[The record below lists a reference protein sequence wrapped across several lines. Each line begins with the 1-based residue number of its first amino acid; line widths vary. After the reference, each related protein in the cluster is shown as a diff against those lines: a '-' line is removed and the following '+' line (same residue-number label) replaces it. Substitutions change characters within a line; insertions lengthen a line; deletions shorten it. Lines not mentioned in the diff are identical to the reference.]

1 MYSSTPSL
9 YFYFC
14 AVCTQIHTKHHL
26 YQEASPPLLFLL
38 SRLQT
43 KSSKDRK
50 CFLEQSSHTRHVYF
64 LFCGKDVFP
73 LDDWNFAGYCFQGK
87 IQGKL
92 TNLNNWDA
100 SANIKVA
107 KRRVACQIVNYVIHS
122 TVDIAPIRA
131 VSGWTVLTPP
141 VSCVT
146 LDFLHSPRE

>member
-9 YFYFC
+9 YFYLC

-43 KSSKDRK
+43 KNSKDRK
-50 CFLEQSSHTRHVYF
+50 CSLERSSHTRHLYF

-73 LDDWNFAGYCFQGK
+73 LDDCGILQAIAFKGK
-87 IQGKL
+87 F

-100 SANIKVA
+100 SENIKVA
-107 KRRVACQIVNYVIHS
+107 KCRVACQIVNYVIHY